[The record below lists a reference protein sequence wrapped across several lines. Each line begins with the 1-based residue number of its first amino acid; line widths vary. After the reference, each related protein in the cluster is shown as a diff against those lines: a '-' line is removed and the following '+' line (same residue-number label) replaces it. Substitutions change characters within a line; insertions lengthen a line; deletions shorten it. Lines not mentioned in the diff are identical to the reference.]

1 MKRSLSLAAFLAAFW
16 WLLSGQTAPLLL
28 AFGAAS
34 VLLTVW
40 LARRMEIVDHESHP
54 VHLSAGLARYWLHLL
69 REIAVSNVEVI
80 RAILSPRLAIE
91 PHFLTVR
98 TRQTTDLGKVILANS
113 LTLTPGTV
121 TVDVQ
126 GDELLVHALTR
137 SGGKAVEDGQLDRL
151 VPIDCE
157 ERS

>member
-1 MKRSLSLAAFLAAFW
+1 MKRSVSLAAFLAALW

-28 AFGAAS
+28 AFGVAS

-54 VHLSAGLARYWLHLL
+54 VHLSGALARYWLKLL
-69 REIAVSNVEVI
+69 REIVVSNVDVV
-80 RAILSPRLAIE
+80 RAIVSPRMAIE

-113 LTLTPGTV
+113 ITLTPGTV
-121 TVDVQ
+121 TVDLQ

-137 SGGKAVEDGQLDRL
+137 SSGQAVEDGQLDRL
-151 VPIDCE
+151 VPLDCE
-157 ERS
+157 ARG

>member
-1 MKRSLSLAAFLAAFW
+1 MKRSFSFAALLAGLW

-28 AFGAAS
+28 AFGVVS
-34 VLLTVW
+34 VLVTVW

-54 VHLSAGLARYWLHLL
+54 VHLSAGLTRYWLHLI
-69 REIAVSNVEVI
+69 RAIVTSNVEVI
-80 RAILSPRLAIE
+80 RAILSPRLAIQ

-121 TVDVQ
+121 TVDLQ

-137 SGGKAVEDGQLDRL
+137 SGGQAVEDGELDRR

-157 ERS
+157 ERD

>member
-69 REIAVSNVEVI
+69 REIAVSNVEVV

-113 LTLTPGTV
+113 ITLTPGTV
-121 TVDVQ
+121 TVDLQ

-137 SGGKAVEDGQLDRL
+137 SSGKAVEDGQLDRL

>member
-1 MKRSLSLAAFLAAFW
+1 MKRSLSFAALLAALW

-34 VLLTVW
+34 VLGTVW
-40 LARRMEIVDHESHP
+40 LARRMQIVDDESHP
-54 VHLSAGLARYWLHLL
+54 VHLSAGLVRYWVYLI
-69 REIAVSNVEVI
+69 REIVASNVDVV
-80 RAILSPRLAIE
+80 RAILAPRLALE

-113 LTLTPGTV
+113 ITLTPGTV
-121 TVDVQ
+121 TVDLQ

-137 SGGKAVEDGQLDRL
+137 SSGQAVEEGRLDRR
-151 VPIDCE
+151 VPLDCE
-157 ERS
+157 ERD